1 MHLPDGFLDAK
12 TAAATAALSFI
23 ALGGAMHGAKIRL
36 ARRTIPLMGV
46 AGAFVFAA
54 QMINFPVAAG
64 TSGHLMGSVLA
75 AVLLGPGPAV
85 IVMTS
90 VLLVQALVFADGGVL
105 ALGANVFN
113 MAVVGTAGGYGVY
126 WLLIRGFRGDR
137 GRLVAAGVASWFS
150 IVLAATCVAG
160 ELAWSGTVSW
170 NAAFPAMASVHMV
183 IGLGEAIIT
192 TLVIAAISLTRPEL
206 LAGSSSPQ
214 GYRTALVLGFVA
226 TVGLVVIVLP
236 FASPWPDGLE
246 RVASLLG
253 FEQRAAT
260 EPLLPSILRDYVVPG
275 VRSPGTAM
283 ALAGLIGCAL
293 AFGLSALLARTL
305 LPSSRSTDRRGS

>member
-12 TAAATAALSFI
+12 TAVATAALSFVG
-23 ALGGAMHGAKIRL
+23 LGGALHGAKARL
-36 ARRTIPLMGV
+36 ERRKIPLMGV

-54 QMINFPVAAG
+54 QMLNFPVAAG

-90 VLLVQALVFADGGVL
+90 VLLVQALVFADGGLL

-113 MAVVGTAGGYGVY
+113 MAIVGTVGGYGVY
-126 WLLIRGFRGDR
+126 WLLIKVFRGDR

-206 LAGSSSPQ
+206 LASSSSPQ
-214 GYRTALVLGFVA
+214 GYRTVVLLGLVVTAGV
-226 TVGLVVIVLP
+226 VVIVLP
-236 FASPWPDGLE
+236 FASPWPDGLAK
-246 RVASLLG
+246 VASLLG
-253 FEQRAAT
+253 FEQRAAS
-260 EPLLPSILRDYVVPG
+260 EPLLPSILRGYQVPG
-275 VRSPGTAM
+275 LHSAGTAM
-283 ALAGLIGCAL
+283 ALAGLIGSAL
-293 AFGLSALLARTL
+293 AFGISALLAKTL
-305 LPSSRSTDRRGS
+305 LPSSRSTDRRGP